1 MTAYNIIK
9 VNATK
14 STNDKVKML
23 IKSKK
28 INNKDVISAKYQYK
42 GKGQLAKRW
51 FSSYGNNLLCS
62 LYLEFTKDFK
72 SPIYALNFATSL
84 SVLKTVNFFSKE
96 KSFIK
101 WPNDILSENRK
112 ISGILIENNFKSSDL
127 TYSIIGTGINVNQT
141 RFNNLKHA
149 TSLKKISGKNIDLDE
164 VLDQLLK
171 NYDTYFKR
179 IYDIGYLHKE
189 FNQNLYGK
197 NKCKFLLK
205 EKKFNGKVERVL
217 HNGNLVA
224 QIENIGSKEFKSSE
238 IKIIY

>member
-1 MTAYNIIK
+1 MSLSKIIK

-42 GKGQLAKRW
+42 GKGQLARRW

-62 LYLEFTKDFK
+62 LYLEFAKGYNL
-72 SPIYALNFATSL
+72 PIYGLYFATSL

-101 WPNDILSENRK
+101 WPNDILSENKK

-127 TYSIIGTGINVNQT
+127 SYSIIGAGINVNQT
-141 RFNNLKHA
+141 RFNSLKHA
-149 TSLKKISGKNIDLDE
+149 TSLKKINGKNIDLDE

-179 IYDIGYLHKE
+179 IHDIRYLSKE

-197 NKCKFLLK
+197 DKCKFLIK
-205 EKKFNGKVERVL
+205 EKIFNGKVERVL
-217 HNGNLVA
+217 NNGNLVA
-224 QIENIGSKEFKSSE
+224 QLENIGSKEFKSSD

>member
-1 MTAYNIIK
+1 MTSYNIIK

-42 GKGQLAKRW
+42 GKGQLARRW

-62 LYLEFTKDFK
+62 LYLEFTKGYN
-72 SPIYALNFATSL
+72 SPIYGLYFAASL

-101 WPNDILSENRK
+101 WPNDILSENKK

-127 TYSIIGTGINVNQT
+127 SYSIIGAGINVNQT
-141 RFNNLKHA
+141 RFNSLKHA
-149 TSLKKISGKNIDLDE
+149 TSLKKINGKNIDLDE

-179 IYDIGYLHKE
+179 IHDIRYLSKE

-197 NKCKFLLK
+197 DKCKFLIK
-205 EKKFNGKVERVL
+205 EKIFNGKVERVL
-217 HNGNLVA
+217 NNGNLVA
-224 QIENIGSKEFKSSE
+224 QLENIGSKEFKSSD

>member
-42 GKGQLAKRW
+42 GKGQLARRW

-62 LYLEFTKDFK
+62 LYLEFAKGYNL
-72 SPIYALNFATSL
+72 PIYGLYFATSL
-84 SVLKTVNFFSKE
+84 SVLKTVNFFCKE

-101 WPNDILSENRK
+101 WPNDILSENKK

-127 TYSIIGTGINVNQT
+127 SYSIIGAGINVNQT
-141 RFNNLKHA
+141 RFNSLKHA
-149 TSLKKISGKNIDLDE
+149 SSLKKINGKNIDLDE

-179 IYDIGYLHKE
+179 IHDIRYLSKE

-197 NKCKFLLK
+197 DKCKFLIK
-205 EKKFNGKVERVL
+205 EKIFNGKIERVL
-217 HNGNLVA
+217 NNGNLVA
-224 QIENIGSKEFKSSE
+224 KLENIGSKEFKSSD

>member
-42 GKGQLAKRW
+42 GKGQLARRW

-62 LYLEFTKDFK
+62 LYLEFTKGYN
-72 SPIYALNFATSL
+72 SPIYGLYFATSL
-84 SVLKTVNFFSKE
+84 SVLKTVDFFYKE

-101 WPNDILSENRK
+101 WPNDILSENKK

-127 TYSIIGTGINVNQT
+127 SYSIIGAGINVNQT
-141 RFNNLKHA
+141 RFNSLKHA
-149 TSLKKISGKNIDLDE
+149 TSLKKINGKNIDLDE

-179 IYDIGYLHKE
+179 IHDIRYLSKE
-189 FNQNLYGK
+189 FNQKLYGK
-197 NKCKFLLK
+197 DKCKFLIN
-205 EKKFNGKVERVL
+205 EKIFNGKVERVL
-217 HNGNLVA
+217 YNGNLVA
-224 QIENIGSKEFKSSE
+224 QLENIGSKEFKSSD

>member
-1 MTAYNIIK
+1 MSTYNIIK
-9 VNATK
+9 VNATR
-14 STNDKVKML
+14 STNDKVRML

-28 INNKDVISAKYQYK
+28 INNKDVICAKYQYK
-42 GKGQLAKRW
+42 GKGQLTNRW

-62 LYLEFTKDFK
+62 LYIKFTKDINT
-72 SPIYALNFATSL
+72 PLYALNFATSL
-84 SVLKTVNFFSKE
+84 SVLSTVKFFSNE
-96 KSFIK
+96 KSLIK
-101 WPNDILSENRK
+101 WPNDILSGNNK

-127 TYSIIGTGINVNQT
+127 SYSIIGTGINVNQT

-149 TSLKKISGKNIDLDE
+149 TSLKKISGKHIDLDE

-171 NYDTYFKR
+171 NYATYFKR
-179 IYDIGYLHKE
+179 IHDIKYLSKE

-197 NKCKFLLK
+197 NKCRFLIK
-205 EKKFNGKVERVL
+205 EKIFNGKVERVL

>member
-62 LYLEFTKDFK
+62 LYLEFTKDFN
-72 SPIYALNFATSL
+72 SPIYAINFATSL

-101 WPNDILSENRK
+101 WPNDILSEKRK

-127 TYSIIGTGINVNQT
+127 SYSIIGTGINVNQT

-179 IYDIGYLHKE
+179 IYDIKYLSKE

-197 NKCKFLLK
+197 NKCKFLLE
-205 EKKFNGKVERVL
+205 EKIFNGKVERVL

>member
-1 MTAYNIIK
+1 MSTYNIIK

-42 GKGQLAKRW
+42 GKGQLARRW

-62 LYLEFTKDFK
+62 LYLEFTKGYN
-72 SPIYALNFATSL
+72 SPIYGLYFATSL

-101 WPNDILSENRK
+101 WPNDILSENKK
-112 ISGILIENNFKSSDL
+112 ISGILIENNFKNSDL
-127 TYSIIGTGINVNQT
+127 SYSIIGAGINVNQT
-141 RFNNLKHA
+141 RFNSLKHA
-149 TSLKKISGKNIDLDE
+149 SSLKKINGKNIDLDE

-179 IYDIGYLHKE
+179 IHDIRYLSKE

-197 NKCKFLLK
+197 DKCKFLIK
-205 EKKFNGKVERVL
+205 EKIFNGKVERVL
-217 HNGNLVA
+217 NNGNLVA
-224 QIENIGSKEFKSSE
+224 QLENIGSKEFKSSD

>member
-28 INNKDVISAKYQYK
+28 INDKDVISAKYQYK
-42 GKGQLAKRW
+42 GKGQLGSRW

-62 LYLEFTKDFK
+62 LYLEFTEDFNL
-72 SPIYALNFATSL
+72 PIYALNFATSL

-96 KSFIK
+96 KCFIK

-112 ISGILIENNFKSSDL
+112 ISGILIENSFKSSDL
-127 TYSIIGTGINVNQT
+127 AYSIIGTGINVNQT

-149 TSLKKISGKNIDLDE
+149 TSLKQISGKNIDLDE

-171 NYDTYFKR
+171 NYATYFKR
-179 IYDIGYLHKE
+179 IHDIKYLSKE

-197 NKCKFLLK
+197 NKCKFLIK
-205 EKKFNGKVERVL
+205 EKIFNGKVERVL

>member
-1 MTAYNIIK
+1 MSTYNIIK
-9 VNATK
+9 VNATR
-14 STNDKVKML
+14 STNDKVRML

-28 INNKDVISAKYQYK
+28 INNKDIICAKYQYK
-42 GKGQLAKRW
+42 GKGQLTNRW

-62 LYLEFTKDFK
+62 LYIKFTKDINT
-72 SPIYALNFATSL
+72 PLYALNFATSL
-84 SVLKTVNFFSKE
+84 SVLSTVKFFSNE
-96 KSFIK
+96 KSLIK
-101 WPNDILSENRK
+101 WPNDILSGNNK

-127 TYSIIGTGINVNQT
+127 SYSIIGTGINVNQT

-171 NYDTYFKR
+171 NYATYFKR
-179 IYDIGYLHKE
+179 IHDIKYLSKE

-205 EKKFNGKVERVL
+205 EKIFNGKVERVL

>member
-1 MTAYNIIK
+1 MSTYNIIK
-9 VNATK
+9 VNATR
-14 STNDKVKML
+14 STNDKVRML

-28 INNKDVISAKYQYK
+28 INNKDVICAKYQYK
-42 GKGQLAKRW
+42 GKGQLTNSW

-62 LYLEFTKDFK
+62 LYIEFTKD
-72 SPIYALNFATSL
+72 INTHLYALNFATSL
-84 SVLKTVNFFSKE
+84 SVLSTVKFFSNE
-96 KSFIK
+96 KSLIK
-101 WPNDILSENRK
+101 WPNDILSGNNK

-127 TYSIIGTGINVNQT
+127 SYSIIGTGINVNQT

-149 TSLKKISGKNIDLDE
+149 TSLKKITGKNIDLDE
-164 VLDQLLK
+164 VLDQLLT
-171 NYDTYFKR
+171 NYAIYFKR
-179 IYDIGYLHKE
+179 IHDIKYLSKE

-197 NKCKFLLK
+197 NKCRFLIK
-205 EKKFNGKVERVL
+205 EKIFNGKVERVL

>member
-42 GKGQLAKRW
+42 GKGQLARRW

-62 LYLEFTKDFK
+62 LYLEFTKDFI

-96 KSFIK
+96 KCFIK
-101 WPNDILSENRK
+101 WPNDILSVEK
-112 ISGILIENNFKSSDL
+112 
-127 TYSIIGTGINVNQT
+127 
-141 RFNNLKHA
+141 
-149 TSLKKISGKNIDLDE
+149 KNIRNTD
-164 VLDQLLK
+164 
-171 NYDTYFKR
+171 
-179 IYDIGYLHKE
+179 
-189 FNQNLYGK
+189 
-197 NKCKFLLK
+197 
-205 EKKFNGKVERVL
+205 
-217 HNGNLVA
+217 
-224 QIENIGSKEFKSSE
+224 
-238 IKIIY
+238 

>member
-1 MTAYNIIK
+1 MSTYNIIK
-9 VNATK
+9 VNATR
-14 STNDKVKML
+14 STNDKVRML

-28 INNKDVISAKYQYK
+28 INNKDVICAKYQYK
-42 GKGQLAKRW
+42 GKGQLTNSW

-62 LYLEFTKDFK
+62 LYIEFTKDINT
-72 SPIYALNFATSL
+72 PVYALNFATSL
-84 SVLKTVNFFSKE
+84 SVLSTVKFFSNE
-96 KSFIK
+96 KSLIK
-101 WPNDILSENRK
+101 WPNDILSGNNK

-127 TYSIIGTGINVNQT
+127 SYSIIGTGINVNQI

-149 TSLKKISGKNIDLDE
+149 TSLKKITGKNIDLDE
-164 VLDQLLK
+164 VLDQLLT
-171 NYDTYFKR
+171 NYAIYFKR
-179 IYDIGYLHKE
+179 IHDIKYLSKE

-197 NKCKFLLK
+197 NKCRFLIK
-205 EKKFNGKVERVL
+205 EKIFNGKVERVL

>member
-28 INNKDVISAKYQYK
+28 INNKDIISAKYQYK
-42 GKGQLAKRW
+42 GKGQLAERW

-62 LYLEFTKDFK
+62 LYLEFTKGYN
-72 SPIYALNFATSL
+72 SPIYGLYFATSL
-84 SVLKTVNFFSKE
+84 SVLKTVNFFCKE

-101 WPNDILSENRK
+101 WPNDILSENKK
-112 ISGILIENNFKSSDL
+112 ISGILIENSIKSSDL
-127 TYSIIGTGINVNQT
+127 SYSIIGAGINVNQT

-179 IYDIGYLHKE
+179 IHDIRYLHKE

-205 EKKFNGKVERVL
+205 EKIFNGKVERVL